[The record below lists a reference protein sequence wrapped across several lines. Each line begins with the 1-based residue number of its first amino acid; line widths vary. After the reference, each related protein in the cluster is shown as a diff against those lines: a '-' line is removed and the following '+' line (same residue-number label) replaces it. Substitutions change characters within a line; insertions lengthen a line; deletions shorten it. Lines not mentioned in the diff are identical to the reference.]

1 MHMRTTLDIDER
13 LITKA
18 MKVTGEHTKTAM
30 IHFALEQII
39 RKSNLKSLLEYGGKV
54 QIDYDVNSSRGRA

>member
-1 MHMRTTLDIDER
+1 MHMRTTLDLDDK

-18 MKVTGEHTKTAM
+18 MKITGEHTKTAL

-39 RKSNLKSLLEYGGKV
+39 RKSNIKSLLEYGGKI
-54 QIDYDVNSSRGRA
+54 QIAYDVQSSRGRT

>member
-1 MHMRTTLDIDER
+1 MHMRTTLDIDEK

-18 MKVTGEHTKTAM
+18 MRITGEHTKTAL

-39 RKSNLKSLLEYGGKV
+39 RKSNLKSLLEYGGKI
-54 QIDYDVNSSRGRA
+54 QIEYDLNTSRGRS

>member
-1 MHMRTTLDIDER
+1 MHMRTTLDIDEK

-18 MKVTGEHTKTAM
+18 MRITGEHTKTAL

-39 RKSNLKSLLEYGGKV
+39 RKSNLKSLLEYGGKI
-54 QIDYDVNSSRGRA
+54 QIDYDLNTSRGRS

>member
-1 MHMRTTLDIDER
+1 MRTTLDIDEK

-18 MKVTGEHTKTAM
+18 MKITGEHTKTAL

-39 RKSNLKSLLEYGGKV
+39 RKSNLKSLLEYGGKIH
-54 QIDYDVNSSRGRA
+54 IDYDINASRGRT